1 LKQKTA
7 IKITQEYQHPALYD
21 CEYGNFTQDFDI
33 FSSYVN
39 SGQVLDLACGTGR
52 LTIELAKRGLECVG
66 IDKSAS
72 MLSMAQA
79 KSKSLGFDIF
89 YLQEDIKKFQLE
101 QKFDLITMAGN
112 SFQALLNESDQRSCL
127 ACIGGHLKSYG
138 FFIFNTRNTVA
149 DEMRTSREFEYW
161 YDFLDANGNRVKVY
175 GMQRYDSLNNTVLYT
190 TKRVWQT
197 RHTLSKISLKFTN
210 YPSLL
215 NLVNQAGFE
224 ILEVYGSFSR
234 EPFDSNHSKDIIIVS
249 RKGLSP
255 QVVL

>member
-33 FSSYVN
+33 FSNYSN
-39 SGQVLDLACGTGR
+39 SGGVLDLACGTGR
-52 LTIELAKRGLECVG
+52 LTIELAKRGLQCVG

-79 KSKSLGFDIF
+79 KSKALGLNIF
-89 YLQEDIKKFQLE
+89 YLQEDIRKFQLE

-127 ACIGGHLKSYG
+127 ACVSWHLKRCG

-149 DEMRTSREFEYW
+149 DEMKTSREIEYW
-161 YDFLDANGNRVKVY
+161 HDFLDANGNRVKVY
-175 GMQRYDSLNNTVLYT
+175 GTQHYDSFNNTVLYT

-197 RHTLSKISLKFTN
+197 HHTLSKITLKFTN
-210 YPSLL
+210 FPTLL
-215 NLVNQAGFE
+215 HLLNQAGFE

-234 EPFDSNHSKDIIIVS
+234 EPFDSNNSKDIIIVS
-249 RKGLSP
+249 RKKLWP
-255 QVVL
+255 